1 MCNNCDDIVLRDS
14 FYSSED
20 YLNCLKYIQEL
31 IDTRHFTLAEK
42 TCDLDKVKDENI
54 HWVDDIIGH
63 VIQCQKCEKYFSCYS
78 DTYHGRGSFRKGK

>member
-14 FYSSED
+14 FYSPED

-31 IDTRHFTLAEK
+31 IDTGQFTLAEK
-42 TCDLDKVKDENI
+42 TCDLDKVKDEKGY
-54 HWVDDIIGH
+54 WVGDIIEH
-63 VIQCQKCEKYFSCYS
+63 VIQCRKCRKYYSCSS